1 MTMTRRHIPTRLTSD
16 EGFSFVEVMTV
27 SMLLGVILAAAYLV
41 MGTVSKVSDDVIAR
55 GQAQEKGQLAIEKMT
70 RELRMSYAVSAGP
83 NTSVRFDTLTATTAR
98 FFADVDHDLRYERVT
113 YSVSGGQLTRRLATS
128 PTLPPLIPTAASYGV
143 DSAPEVLATV
153 DPAVTTVFTYLD
165 VNRLVTSDDSKI
177 NAVQITLRTVAS
189 SGAASMIAT
198 FPTATVNVR
207 SFQ

>member
-1 MTMTRRHIPTRLTSD
+1 MRFALD

-27 SMLLGVILAAAYLV
+27 SLLLGVILGAAYLV

-70 RELRMSYAVSAGP
+70 RELRMSYAVGLGA
-83 NTSVRFDTLTATTAR
+83 NTSVRFENPTASSVR
-98 FFADVDHDLRYERVT
+98 FFADVNHDLRYERVT

-128 PTLPPLIPTAASYGV
+128 PTAPPLIPMASSYGS
-143 DSAPEVLATV
+143 DSAPEVLANV
-153 DPAVTTVFTYLD
+153 NPADTTVFGYLD
-165 VNRLVTSDDSKI
+165 SNRLATTDDTKI
-177 NAVQITLRTVAS
+177 NAVQITLQAVAS
-189 SGAASMIAT
+189 SGAASMTAV